1 MCRTHNKRLSVQ
13 DYIVTLVVL
22 LSVVGQP
29 GSDSA
34 QGTMLQPSV
43 IPSFVFSHDVN
54 ISHSA
59 VIFIIL
65 RILSRLSA
73 DE

>member
-1 MCRTHNKRLSVQ
+1 MQ
-13 DYIVTLVVL
+13 DHTVTLVVL

-34 QGTMLQPSV
+34 QGFMLLPSV
-43 IPSFVFSHDVN
+43 TPSFGLSHDVN
-54 ISHSA
+54 ISHIA
-59 VIFIIL
+59 VIFIVL
-65 RILSRLSA
+65 RILSRHSA